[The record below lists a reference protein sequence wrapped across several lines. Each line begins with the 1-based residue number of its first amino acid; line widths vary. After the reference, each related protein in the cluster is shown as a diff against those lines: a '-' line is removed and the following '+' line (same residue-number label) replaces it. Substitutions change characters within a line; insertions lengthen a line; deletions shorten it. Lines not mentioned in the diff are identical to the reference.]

1 MRYEYAC
8 RTDDRIEHAK
18 RVIAER
24 ASRQGNSIVGYKIE
38 RTSSHPRL
46 QEMDHTAGREF
57 AIVVGVTTQ
66 AELSDGAADATP
78 R

>member
-38 RTSSHPRL
+38 RTYVMPFHVAYHLVEGLKALCEHYGLECRG
-46 QEMDHTAGREF
+46 EDTAR
-57 AIVVGVTTQ
+57 
-66 AELSDGAADATP
+66 AA
-78 R
+78 